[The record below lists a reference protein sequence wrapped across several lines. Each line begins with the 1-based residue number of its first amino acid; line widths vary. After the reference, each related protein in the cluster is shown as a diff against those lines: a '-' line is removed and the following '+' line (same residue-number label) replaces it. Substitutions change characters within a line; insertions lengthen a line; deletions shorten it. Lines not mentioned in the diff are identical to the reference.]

1 MLLSEWARSPL
12 NWVAG
17 SPLALASCGGLRIR
31 GEWEAHD
38 FYIEILL
45 RTGAL
50 GLLALLA
57 LTLGLLVATWRR
69 STEDAG
75 VFGSGVLAALLMMQL
90 IWFITWAPGIEQGI
104 VTGIAISLAR
114 GPTTY
119 RPLEATVGLFG
130 GSSTQRTGV

>member
-1 MLLSEWARSPL
+1 
-12 NWVAG
+12 
-17 SPLALASCGGLRIR
+17 LRIR